1 MHTKITYNKAVAS
14 SGALALVS
22 VESYFWKIRLEIT
35 VGSFVWIF
43 QAYVGENIFFEFDSK
58 RLITF
63 YNYTRL
69 YLECC
74 YFDFLG
80 ADFGFGGPISY
91 IFGVGFTQKTV

>member
-1 MHTKITYNKAVAS
+1 MKILFGYF
-14 SGALALVS
+14 GLMLAD
-22 VESYFWKIRLEIT
+22 KMC
-35 VGSFVWIF
+35 
-43 QAYVGENIFFEFDSK
+43 FEFDSK